1 MAMNI
6 EGYVASILTI
16 EERAAAVRSG
26 KPPETYTEKL
36 MASQNERV
44 KKLSSETGELIRE
57 DSRPDFDFDRFIAE
71 MADFY
76 YSLEVMIAA
85 RGLSF
90 ASVGLQRSRIYV
102 EVQAADPDMIDELLT
117 NRPLRWQS
125 LGSAA
130 MRVVS
135 DECGPDFDED
145 RFVYST
151 ANALLMSDFMML
163 ERGLTPEPV
172 MDELIRR
179 NQATSGL

>member
-6 EGYVASILTI
+6 EGYVATILAI
-16 EERAAAVRSG
+16 EARAEAVRSG
-26 KPPETYTEKL
+26 KVPETYTEKL
-36 MASQNERV
+36 MADQNERI
-44 KKLSSETGELIRE
+44 KKLSSETGELVRE
-57 DSRPDFDFDRFIAE
+57 DCRPDFDFDRFIGE

-90 ASVGLQRSRIYV
+90 ASVGLQRSRLYV
-102 EVQAADPDMIDELLT
+102 ELQSSEPEMIDELLA

-130 MRVVS
+130 MRVVT
-135 DECGPDFDED
+135 DECRPDFDGN
-145 RFVYST
+145 RFVYSA

-163 ERGLTPEPV
+163 ERDLTPEPV

-179 NQATSGL
+179 NQAT